1 MGLLL
6 LGVGLGFGL
15 SVNRLAD
22 GHGAGASFSRMMS
35 WWRLWLSSGLE
46 VGRSS
51 FGFGNWAVAFGM
63 RPFTADSYDILIG
76 EVKLVAVTTFS
87 MPH

>member
-15 SVNRLAD
+15 SIYRLAD
-22 GHGAGASFSRMMS
+22 GHGAGASFSRLVG
-35 WWRLWLSSGLE
+35 WWRLWFRSGLE

-51 FGFGNWAVAFGM
+51 FCFGNWAVDIGVHS
-63 RPFTADSYDILIG
+63 FTIDSHDILIG
-76 EVKLVAVTTFS
+76 EV
-87 MPH
+87 